1 MITYPNQ
8 RIITIKENAMPE
20 KGANERFVALNYET
34 MMKAMRD
41 LTPTTHHVWVYLNAN
56 KNGYEFALSTT
67 DICAQT
73 GLSPSTA
80 KKAINELIE
89 KRYLVL
95 QPNKTKHYDFYAM
108 PQENTNALPNPTS
121 KVVPF
126 VLPSPASK
134 EEDYRRADIQPL
146 RPQVKERKSL
156 TTDAICSLLAEE
168 C

>member
-8 RIITIKENAMPE
+8 RVITIKETAMPE
-20 KGANERFVALNYET
+20 KGANERFVVFDYEI
-34 MMKAMRD
+34 MMKTMRD
-41 LTPTTHHVWVYLNAN
+41 LTPTTHHVWMYLNAN
-56 KNGYEFALSTT
+56 KKGYEFALSTT

-95 QPNKTKHYDFYAM
+95 QPNKTKHYDFYATS
-108 PQENTNALPNPTS
+108 QEDTNALPNPTS

-126 VLPSPASK
+126 TLPSPASK
-134 EEDYRRADIQPL
+134 EEDYKRADIQPL
-146 RPQVKERKSL
+146 RPRVKERKTL
-156 TTDAICSLLAEE
+156 TTDAVCSLLAEE

>member
-20 KGANERFVALNYET
+20 KGTNERFVVFDYEI
-34 MMKAMRD
+34 MMKTMRD
-41 LTPTTHHVWVYLNAN
+41 LTPTTHHVWCYLNAN
-56 KNGYEFALSTT
+56 KKGYEFALSTT

-95 QPNKTKHYDFYAM
+95 QPNRTKHYDFYAT
-108 PQENTNALPNPTS
+108 PQKATNALPNPTS

-126 VLPSPASK
+126 VLPSPASE
-134 EEDYRRADIQPL
+134 EEDYKRADVQPL
-146 RPQVKERKSL
+146 RPQVRERKTL
-156 TTDAICSLLAEE
+156 TNDAICSLLAEE